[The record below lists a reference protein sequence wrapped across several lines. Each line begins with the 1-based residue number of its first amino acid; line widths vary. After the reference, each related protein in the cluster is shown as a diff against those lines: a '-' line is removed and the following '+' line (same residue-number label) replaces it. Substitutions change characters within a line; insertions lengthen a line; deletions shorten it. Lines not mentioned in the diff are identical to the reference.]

1 MDDGID
7 VIETVK
13 QIDNRFSL
21 GEIDADPLHS
31 GDRGRFFIRSVR
43 GEYGIS
49 RFDESRDNR
58 ASEGSIRARDQYPT

>member
-1 MDDGID
+1 
-7 VIETVK
+7 
-13 QIDNRFSL
+13 
-21 GEIDADPLHS
+21 
-31 GDRGRFFIRSVR
+31 VR